1 MAKQWKK
8 LYRLTA
14 TFICPY
20 CQKEFP
26 LNKATV
32 EHLVPRSRGGTSD
45 PENIVY
51 ACKFCN
57 NQKGSLTPEEYQI
70 WRTTLDIEEWKRL
83 EFIRN
88 GKLSQEKGN
97 K

>member
-20 CQKEFP
+20 CGEEYP
-26 LNKATV
+26 LNKATIDHV
-32 EHLVPRSRGGTSD
+32 VPQSRGGKSE
-45 PENIVY
+45 PCNMVWC
-51 ACKFCN
+51 CKFCN
-57 NQKGSLTPEEYQI
+57 NQKGALTPEEYET
-70 WRTTLDIEEWKRL
+70 WKATLDNEVWKRL

-88 GKLSQEKGN
+88 GGLNNAKSK
-97 K
+97 

>member
-20 CQKEFP
+20 CHKEFP

-45 PENIVY
+45 PANIVY

-70 WRTTLDIEEWKRL
+70 WRTTLDVEEWKRL

-88 GKLSQEKGN
+88 GGLSK
-97 K
+97 